1 VYINRKGEKTMA
13 GTAYHIPG
21 TNDLNKTVCGR
32 PIEVAGRPQVLLTT
46 NAEKKKGTVCGR
58 CKALKTGQARTE
70 KIAAKHRKIREAG
83 EKKADSQDLRVARK
97 RLAKIDGAP
106 KPGKRQP
113 PLLALGE
120 RMPNELIVSFK
131 GQDFTA
137 AVLGDG
143 RIHLNNLGETFNSPS
158 RAGKAITGRE
168 IDGWTFWSY
177 LKADGTREKLDALRK
192 AVA

>member
-1 VYINRKGEKTMA
+1 MA

-83 EKKADSQDLRVARK
+83 EKAPA
-97 RLAKIDGAP
+97 AKKER

-113 PLLALGE
+113 ALLVLGE
-120 RMPNELIVSFK
+120 RCPPMLVTTYKGKEYTAKVNDGGTITHDFK
-131 GQDFTA
+131 TY
-137 AVLGDG
+137 
-143 RIHLNNLGETFNSPS
+143 NSPS

-168 IDGWTFWSY
+168 VDGWTFWSY
-177 LKADGTREKLDALRK
+177 LAEDGTTKKLDALRK